1 MQTVGKATLHAYF
14 IYYNTSKLLV
24 LFSQQVIYSLNRI
37 ECAQRN
43 FNEDSVPV
51 SHSTIPE
58 VQVP

>member
-1 MQTVGKATLHAYF
+1 MQTVGNATLHAYF
-14 IYYNTSKLLV
+14 IYYNSSKLLV

-51 SHSTIPE
+51 TH
-58 VQVP
+58 